1 MEVNLPDD
9 WDITIVEPQFVDG
22 LANPASAIQ
31 HALMKPFGSPA
42 LCELLSPHQH
52 IGIVINDI
60 TRATPTQMMVE
71 SIANEVRKKIPD
83 DQITIFVA
91 LGTHRQNTEAELRS
105 ILGNDLYDSFS
116 IVQNNAVDKT
126 SQRHIGKTNRGREI
140 WINRAL
146 IECDLLILTGFI
158 EPHFFAGFSG
168 GGKAIMP
175 GMGGLETIMSNH
187 SANMIGDPRAT
198 WGVTRGNP
206 VWEEVQEISRLFNSF
221 LVNVTM
227 NRNKDITGVFAG
239 NLAKAHEAGCAFAK
253 QTAMAAVPEP
263 FDIVVTSN
271 SGYPLDLNL
280 YQAVKGMSA
289 AAQIVKES
297 GAIIMAAECWDGIP
311 DHGQFADLF
320 RRAESPASL
329 LNSILTPGFRQQDQ
343 WQAQIMA
350 QILLK
355 ADIYLLS
362 GYLTE
367 EVLESFFLKP
377 VSDLKTVLHD
387 LLNRFGG
394 RSSIC
399 LLPQGPLTIPY
410 VK

>member
-329 LNSILTPGFRQQDQ
+329 LNSILAPGFRQQDQ

-355 ADIYLLS
+355 ADIYLHS
-362 GYLTE
+362 GYLAE

>member
-329 LNSILTPGFRQQDQ
+329 LNSILAPGFRQQDQ

-355 ADIYLLS
+355 ADIYLHS
-362 GYLTE
+362 GYLAE

-387 LLNRFGG
+387 LLYRFDG